1 MFEWIL
7 IHIATLQT
15 ITVNSTA
22 PCFFNYTSGVNI
34 WQNCG
39 VGKDWLQAFLLPWN
53 WVTGGYFSMIVVAVL
68 ILTTYIKY
76 QKAIYPMIIGIVFLP
91 ISYFVFPN
99 LFLIWAIVVG
109 VGAGLGL
116 LIAWIFTSQTN
127 EQ

>member
-1 MFEWIL
+1 MLDSIL
-7 IHIATLQT
+7 IHLIALQT
-15 ITVNSTA
+15 IIVNSTS
-22 PCFFNYTSGVNI
+22 PCFLNQTVGVNI

-39 VGKDWLQAFLLPWN
+39 VGQDWLKGFLLPWE
-53 WVTGGYFSMIVVAVL
+53 WITGGYFSMIVVAVL

-76 QKAIYPMIIGIVFLP
+76 QKALYPMIIGIVFLP
-91 ISYFVFPN
+91 ISYFVFPQ
-99 LFLIWAIVVG
+99 LFIIWAVIVG